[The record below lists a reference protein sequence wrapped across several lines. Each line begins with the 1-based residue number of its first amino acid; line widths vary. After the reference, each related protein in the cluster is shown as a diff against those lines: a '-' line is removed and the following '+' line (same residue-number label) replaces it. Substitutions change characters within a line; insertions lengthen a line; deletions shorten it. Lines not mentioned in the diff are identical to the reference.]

1 MQILFLF
8 FLRGSHFPTLL
19 TLPAA
24 DVVRAEL
31 EEAAARAQMVE
42 RHNEEL
48 RAKVQVQKRV
58 MTKAETEQE
67 KLEQEKQKQDLY
79 VDSLSER
86 IKELTTNLA
95 IAKKQR
101 EAQEKETAAA
111 QAALREA
118 AAEVD
123 VSACA
128 CASLQ
133 LCDLLPCC

>member
-1 MQILFLF
+1 
-8 FLRGSHFPTLL
+8 
-19 TLPAA
+19 
-24 DVVRAEL
+24 VVRAEL

-123 VSACA
+123 VSPCA